1 MVHAKL
7 LHDPAAAALW
17 HAIALR
23 RLHNYRSARRSAEM
37 HGDDLSGLFEPPSY
51 ADLSDAYIGLIEE
64 HSGESISS
72 ANVARC
78 TLDLSGDRPGSA
90 IHHIF

>member
-1 MVHAKL
+1 MVHEKL

-37 HGDDLSGLFEPPSY
+37 HGDDLSGLLDPRAMPTCRMRMSGSSRITAANRSARHTSRDAPS
-51 ADLSDAYIGLIEE
+51 
-64 HSGESISS
+64 
-72 ANVARC
+72 
-78 TLDLSGDRPGSA
+78 T
-90 IHHIF
+90 